1 MNLVGFLLKPE
12 LDSVVC
18 ILGDWLGLGVV
29 VNDVMIYL
37 KEVIKTPI

>member
-18 ILGDWLGLGVV
+18 ILGDWVGVGGG
-29 VNDVMIYL
+29 
-37 KEVIKTPI
+37 KGAGGG